1 MFGDGENDRV
11 RDLIDLQLLAGLV
24 ADDEWVDVRSACL
37 DIFVGR
43 AKHPWPPQVTVYES
57 WDASYRLLAE
67 ETGLG
72 VADVHEA
79 AGVVTSLIH
88 RIDEA

>member
-1 MFGDGENDRV
+1 M
-11 RDLIDLQLLAGLV
+11 
-24 ADDEWVDVRSACL
+24 
-37 DIFVGR
+37 
-43 AKHPWPPQVTVYES
+43 TVYES